1 MERKTMT
8 REIGAV
14 HTRTAAAEQKKGV
27 LPVKGTPM
35 KANSSY
41 LSKSW
46 KENIALVYR

>member
-1 MERKTMT
+1 MT

-41 LSKSW
+41 LSQ
-46 KENIALVYR
+46 R